1 MIGKLIEITSGK
13 YTKTISP
20 YSEPSFITNQRV
32 GIFQFPFRCLVL
44 DIIKTKR
51 RVPLAL
57 PENKEEEYYKVLYK
71 NQICYI
77 GKWWDDI
84 VIKIL

>member
-1 MIGKLIEITSGK
+1 MIGKLIEITGGK

-32 GIFQFPFRCLVL
+32 GTFQLPFRCLVL
-44 DIIKTKR
+44 EIIKPNRLIPST
-51 RVPLAL
+51 L
-57 PENKEEEYYKVLYK
+57 PQNKKEEYYKVLYK

-77 GKWWDDI
+77 GKWWEDI
-84 VIKIL
+84 IIKIL